1 MKQTSRISI
10 VILMLI
16 IGISSCKE
24 DVYTDWKIKNQQWLE
39 NNKTQT
45 DVITSPSGSGLQYK
59 VIYQGWAYNRKPNA
73 NSVVKVTF
81 KGTLIDGS
89 TFESGTEAILD
100 LAIRNKGWKE
110 GIPKM
115 NGGGKYI
122 FYVPSSLGNDT
133 ISSNTMIPPHSTLIY
148 EVNLIDSYN

>member
-39 NNKTQT
+39 NNKTQP
-45 DVITSPSGSGLQYK
+45 DVITTASGLQYK
-59 VIYQGWAYNRKPNA
+59 VIYQGWPYNRKPNA
-73 NSVVKVTF
+73 NSYVKITY
-81 KGTLIDGS
+81 KGSLIDGS
-89 TFESGTEAILD
+89 TFDSATEAILGLESTID
-100 LAIRNKGWKE
+100 GWKE

-115 NGGGKYI
+115 NGGGKYMLYI
-122 FYVPSSLGNDT
+122 PSPLAYDT
-133 ISSNTMIPPHSTLIY
+133 ISSNTEIPPHSTLIF